1 MTQSTRQIMEQS
13 ERVAVE
19 FLIADLTVALTFL
32 DVAEVTQSRE
42 TRLRNLGHARAAY
55 ATVLRLLPRISP
67 SAKEQPALE
76 TKLAELKDRLQTAGF
91 DLGSERENLSPT

>member
-13 ERVAVE
+13 QRVAAE

-32 DVAEVTQSRE
+32 DVADTTQSRDN
-42 TRLRNLGHARAAY
+42 RLRNLEHARAAY

-67 SAKEQPALE
+67 SAKEQPVLE
-76 TKLAELKDRLQTAGF
+76 TKLAQLRDRLETAGV
-91 DLGSERENLSPT
+91 DLDPERESPSPG